1 MSNFNEQSR
10 FTVTERVLSAITMV
24 EEARGVP
31 LSASCVIH
39 RGEILEI
46 LDQAR
51 LALPTDLDSAHQILV
66 SRDAIL
72 EEAQESASQL
82 IAHAREEV
90 AEMVEQTKIVAAARK
105 EAQRIMDEVEVEAK
119 HQRDEIEAYIDS
131 RLATLEVIL
140 NKTLDV
146 VQRGRDKLQGADD
159 KDILAE
165 LAE

>member
-1 MSNFNEQSR
+1 MSDQNH
-10 FTVTERVLSAITMV
+10 FTVTERVNSAITMV
-24 EEARGVP
+24 VEARGVP

-39 RGEILEI
+39 RGEILDI
-46 LDQAR
+46 LEQAR
-51 LALPTDLDSAHQILV
+51 EALPADLDSAQQILV
-66 SRDAIL
+66 TRDAIL
-72 EEAQESASQL
+72 EEAQTSADQL
-82 IAHAREEV
+82 ISHAREEV
-90 AEMVEQTKIVAAARK
+90 AQMVEQTQIVAAARK
-105 EAQRIMDEVEVEAK
+105 EAQRIMDEVDAEAK

-146 VQRGRDKLQGADD
+146 VQRGRDKLQGADE